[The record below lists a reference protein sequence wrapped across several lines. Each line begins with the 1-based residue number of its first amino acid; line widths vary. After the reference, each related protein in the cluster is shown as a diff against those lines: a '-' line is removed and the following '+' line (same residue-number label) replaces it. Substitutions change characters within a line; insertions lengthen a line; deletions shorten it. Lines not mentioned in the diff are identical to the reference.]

1 MRKFGYYWVILN
13 DDTHLKSDPVT
24 VNGWEVAYYS
34 KEGWYSIWDGGSYTD
49 KEVTKINEK
58 KLVP

>member
-1 MRKFGYYWVILN
+1 MREIGYYWIVLN
-13 DDTHLKSDPVT
+13 DEIKGHDPVT

-34 KEGWYSIWDGGSYTD
+34 EDGWYSIWDGGSYTD